1 MLLVGIVLALLYLG
15 VISAGYLVSPK
26 TSNSLIM
33 ITATNL
39 IFGRA
44 AGMSLGYAV
53 GFGHMLVVPL
63 NMFIESVLVLIFYPL
78 FVLSWRHLVV
88 AKRLGGFMKRIRRS
102 AERHEALIQRFGILG
117 LFAFVWLPFSM
128 TGPMVGCVIGY
139 MMGLSTRVNLVVVL
153 TSTYLAILGWALF
166 LREAMEKLAGY
177 STYAPITIVTT
188 IIAIMVIIHVL
199 RARKARRLG
208 HRKKPRA

>member
-1 MLLVGIVLALLYLG
+1 
-15 VISAGYLVSPK
+15 
-26 TSNSLIM
+26 M
-33 ITATNL
+33 ITVTNL

-53 GFGHMLVVPL
+53 GFGHLLVVPL

-78 FVLSWRHLVV
+78 FVLSWRSIVV
-88 AKRLGGFMKRIRRS
+88 SRRLGGFMKRVRRT
-102 AERHEALIQRFGILG
+102 AEKHEAIITRFGIIG

-139 MMGLSTRVNLVVVL
+139 MMGLSIRVNLGIVI
-153 TSTYLAILGWALF
+153 TSTCLAIVGWAFF
-166 LREAMEKLAGY
+166 LREAMERLAGY

-188 IIAIMVIIHVL
+188 IIAIMAILHIRKSRRE
-199 RARKARRLG
+199 RAQDRR
-208 HRKKPRA
+208 RKKPKQAR